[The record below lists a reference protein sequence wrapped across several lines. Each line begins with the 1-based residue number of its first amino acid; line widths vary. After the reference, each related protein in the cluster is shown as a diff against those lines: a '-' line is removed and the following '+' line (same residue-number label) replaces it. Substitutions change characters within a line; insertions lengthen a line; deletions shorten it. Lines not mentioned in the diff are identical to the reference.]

1 MNPPLSIDVAVYSA
15 GLDDTLKVLT
25 VSGEIDELAAA
36 TLQHAV
42 DAAWRDPVPRL
53 VLLDLAGVRSLG
65 ARGARALLSGE
76 IRARDHCGTQVV
88 CRPSEHVRQ
97 ALAATSVADL
107 LWCCDS
113 VETALAGDPAS
124 MAVPGTRI

>member
-25 VSGEIDELAAA
+25 VSGEIDETAAA
-36 TLQHAV
+36 ALQRAV

-53 VLLDLAGVRSLG
+53 VLLDLAGVRSLCP
-65 ARGARALLSGE
+65 RGARVLLAGE
-76 IRARDHCGTQVV
+76 VRAKDHCGTQVV
-88 CRPSEHVRQ
+88 CRPSAHVRRM
-97 ALAATSVADL
+97 LASTSVADL

-124 MAVPGTRI
+124 IAVPRARN